1 MRPIS
6 GVANLGRSALDRPIH
21 RMYDG
26 LYLAPARPGLGCVSY
41 VCGAWRVS
49 TGVACAYLLGPLSVV
64 CDCEEL
70 WRKVQ
75 SSGAARSGHGWVASS
90 ECERPT
96 VFTFLTVL
104 RTDRTF

>member
-70 WRKVQ
+70 WRSPVEWRR
-75 SSGAARSGHGWVASS
+75 AIGWVASS

>member
-70 WRKVQ
+70 WRSPVEWRRAIG
-75 SSGAARSGHGWVASS
+75 SRVGRVERMRASYCFHFS
-90 ECERPT
+90 
-96 VFTFLTVL
+96 
-104 RTDRTF
+104 DRTPD